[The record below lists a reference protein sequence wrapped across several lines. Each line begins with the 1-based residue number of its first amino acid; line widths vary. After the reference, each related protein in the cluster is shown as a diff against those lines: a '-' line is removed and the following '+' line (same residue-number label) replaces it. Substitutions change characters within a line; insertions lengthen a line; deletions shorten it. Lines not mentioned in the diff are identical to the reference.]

1 MLLLDNGTPR
11 ISWEL
16 SPSGAAN
23 PSGSLGVTLLD
34 IFSDVRASRG
44 HDADAGPSSGGRVAA
59 APVPA
64 PTGRAGGAQQHA
76 AEGSADAGPAASPF
90 SAPAA
95 QAGSDAAPA
104 PAHVPPPASPAAP
117 QPVIEL
123 SEAKT
128 RGGSTAFA
136 ALTAIDCIAE
146 ETEEGSS
153 HGGGRSGS
161 SRYGRGP
168 GPATGAAAPLPRH
181 DARGAAGSPLETVAS
196 EDVKGDASLSQRR
209 VRYPQSDRREGPIAS
224 RDRGLLYAA
233 PEVLRGDRITEKADV
248 FSFGVVLYEL
258 LSRSLLLAWR
268 LTPPPP
274 PAANGGGSSHAA
286 DRSASRSGRWAAAAA
301 AQLQHRGGGAEAAA
315 MLAYARRVSDGY
327 RAPRPPFW
335 PPQIRGLVDACCAQ
349 EPHERPRMEEVLEA
363 LREICGDE
371 RVISDLNSYIHKDV
385 GFVPLSLHHPY

>member
-1 MLLLDNGTPR
+1 LLT
-11 ISWEL
+11 
-16 SPSGAAN
+16 
-23 PSGSLGVTLLD
+23 
-34 IFSDVRASRG
+34 
-44 HDADAGPSSGGRVAA
+44 H
-59 APVPA
+59 
-64 PTGRAGGAQQHA
+64 QH
-76 AEGSADAGPAASPF
+76 
-90 SAPAA
+90 
-95 QAGSDAAPA
+95 
-104 PAHVPPPASPAAP
+104 
-117 QPVIEL
+117 
-123 SEAKT
+123 
-128 RGGSTAFA
+128 
-136 ALTAIDCIAE
+136 
-146 ETEEGSS
+146 
-153 HGGGRSGS
+153 
-161 SRYGRGP
+161 
-168 GPATGAAAPLPRH
+168 
-181 DARGAAGSPLETVAS
+181 
-196 EDVKGDASLSQRR
+196 
-209 VRYPQSDRREGPIAS
+209 
-224 RDRGLLYAA
+224 
-233 PEVLRGDRITEKADV
+233 RITEKADV

-385 GFVPLSLHHPY
+385 GFVPLWAEGVLDVAAVEDKGGSGSGGAAAAGAGVAKQQAPPPAGRPAKAAAAAAAAGPRGASQSCGCVVS